1 MKSLFLILGV
11 LALIFGSLAV
21 GYCYDD
27 GEYDPP
33 CEYTFTSPPVDID
46 RDEIS
51 FTRTPINKLERGII
65 NMATFW
71 MELPAEVAKVAME
84 DDPAAAATYG
94 VVNGTIIS
102 AVRGATALYDTATF
116 PVASYSKP
124 AMKPEYAWQ
133 AADEKIRAWLW

>member
-1 MKSLFLILGV
+1 MRNLILILGV
-11 LALIFGSLAV
+11 LVLIFGSLTV
-21 GYCYDD
+21 GYCYSDD
-27 GEYDPP
+27 DS
-33 CEYTFTSPPVDID
+33 CEFTFSSPPVDID
-46 RDEIS
+46 RDDIS
-51 FTRTPINKLERGII
+51 FVQTPVNKLERGII

-71 MELPAEVAKVAME
+71 MELPAEVAKVSKE
-84 DDPAAAATYG
+84 QDPAAGATVG
-94 VVNGTIIS
+94 VVNGVIIS